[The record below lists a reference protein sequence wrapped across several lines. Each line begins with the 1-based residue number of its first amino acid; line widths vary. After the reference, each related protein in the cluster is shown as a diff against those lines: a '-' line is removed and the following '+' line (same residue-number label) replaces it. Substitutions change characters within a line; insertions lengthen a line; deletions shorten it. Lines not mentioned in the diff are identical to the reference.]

1 MNISMLLLVSGV
13 LALPAYAAGGVPDS
27 SMANDGVKPPY
38 GYHAA
43 TREACKADPAKCQ
56 ADAQARRAACQADP
70 AKCLPERAALADERF
85 RKSDADGNGTLSRT
99 EAEKGMPRLARQF
112 DVVDVNRD
120 GQLSREEMRA
130 ARKARH
136 GARASHKA

>member
-70 AKCLPERAALADERF
+70 AKCLQERAALADERF

-99 EAEKGMPRLARQF
+99 EAKKGMPRLARQF

>member
-70 AKCLPERAALADERF
+70 AKCLQERAALADERF